1 MKMSDGILVS
11 DILKKISPHDQPI
24 LDLLMIDRNEMTK
37 IQLANHF
44 KRSRSDIGFS
54 LERLKIGGHIK
65 QESRYG
71 KWHAVNYDFS
81 TEIANKRPEE
91 VVKKTNRLEK
101 EIAELKLEDKRSFFS
116 GVAVSLQAIAFFGDS
131 AIAEEIV
138 SGLGGDKEEFYEY
151 LKSEGGVDL
160 DTYRYLIKNNTAD
173 ILSTFDAIECE
184 CGCDITQEVMS
195 LNEGQFDC
203 SCGAEISWKEKLN
216 QEGEE

>member
-1 MKMSDGILVS
+1 MSEMKMSEHFPEAFQVDGNPSFGVQNCVWTTFGEDEHS
-11 DILKKISPHDQPI
+11 TADQDSAI
-24 LDLLMIDRNEMTK
+24 E
-37 IQLANHF
+37 
-44 KRSRSDIGFS
+44 
-54 LERLKIGGHIK
+54 
-65 QESRYG
+65 
-71 KWHAVNYDFS
+71 HAVLNHD
-81 TEIANKRPEE
+81 RM
-91 VVKKTNRLEK
+91 VG
-101 EIAELKLEDKRSFFS
+101 EIAEFKLEDKRSFFS

-216 QEGEE
+216 QEGGE

>member
-1 MKMSDGILVS
+1 MAR
-11 DILKKISPHDQPI
+11 QAF
-24 LDLLMIDRNEMTK
+24 EMTEA
-37 IQLANHF
+37 QLF
-44 KRSRSDIGFS
+44 K
-54 LERLKIGGHIK
+54 
-65 QESRYG
+65 
-71 KWHAVNYDFS
+71 KWHSERMGHPIGVHLGINAVA
-81 TEIANKRPEE
+81 E
-91 VVKKTNRLEK
+91 LEK
-101 EIAELKLEDKRSFFS
+101 EIAKLKREDKRSFFS

-173 ILSTFDAIECE
+173 ILRTFDAIECE